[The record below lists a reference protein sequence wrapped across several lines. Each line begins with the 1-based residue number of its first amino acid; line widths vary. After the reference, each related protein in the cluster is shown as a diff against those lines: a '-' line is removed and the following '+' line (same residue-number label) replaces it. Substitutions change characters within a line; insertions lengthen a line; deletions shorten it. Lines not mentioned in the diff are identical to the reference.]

1 MRDPG
6 DRHALAS
13 DARQSAP
20 PEIRVMTIITQSSA
34 ASCSHDVMA
43 CRNAELWR
51 LPMKI
56 TKIETIRLKS
66 RATIIWVR
74 VHTNAGIVGLGESWF
89 GCAAIEADIHD
100 RIAPL
105 LIGQDTSRIE
115 VLNRQMRPY
124 VGFTGTSAE
133 VRATSAVDVALWDI
147 AGKAANLPIYALLGG
162 ATRDSIRVYNTC
174 AGPSYIS
181 QSSDVKPGNFGL
193 PADRGSNRYE
203 DLQGFMTRADDVAG
217 ELLEMGISSMKIWPF
232 DFAEGAVDGV
242 DISTEDLKIAMKPFE
257 KVRAKHGDKMRLKAE
272 LHGIWSLTAA
282 KKICA
287 ALEDIQPDWIEDPI
301 WMDRIS
307 DIAELTDST
316 RAPLAGG
323 ETLGALGQL
332 RELMQIGRIGTPII
346 DVTWGGGITF
356 AKKVAA
362 LAESFGKPVA
372 FHDCSGPVTLAVSTQ
387 LAMVCPNVAEQE
399 MTRAFYYDWYGE
411 CVDQLPPVEKGRI
424 RPAEGSGHGLTLD
437 PGVLKRADAII
448 RVSDH

>member
-1 MRDPG
+1 
-6 DRHALAS
+6 
-13 DARQSAP
+13 
-20 PEIRVMTIITQSSA
+20 
-34 ASCSHDVMA
+34 
-43 CRNAELWR
+43 
-51 LPMKI
+51 MKI
-56 TKIETIRLKS
+56 TRIETVRLKS

-74 VHTNAGIVGLGESWF
+74 VHTDAGLVGLGESWF

-100 RIAPL
+100 RIAPA
-105 LIGQDTSRIE
+105 LIGQDARRIE
-115 VLNRQMRPY
+115 ALNRQMRPY

-193 PADRGSNRYE
+193 PAARGSNRFE
-203 DLQGFMTRADDVAG
+203 DLQGFMTRADEVAA
-217 ELLEMGISSMKIWPF
+217 ELLDMGITSMKIWPF
-232 DFAEGAVDGV
+232 DFAEGAIDGV
-242 DISTEDLKIAMKPFE
+242 DISTADLKTAMKPFE
-257 KVRAKHGDKMRLKAE
+257 KVRAAHGDKMRLKAE

-287 ALEDIQPDWIEDPI
+287 ALEDISPDWIEDPI

-307 DIAELTDST
+307 DVGELTRST

-332 RELMQIGRIGTPII
+332 RELIQVGQIGTPII

-356 AKKVAA
+356 AKKVGA
-362 LAESFGKPVA
+362 LAEAFAKPVA

-387 LAMVCPNVAEQE
+387 LAMVFPNVAEQE
-399 MTRAFYYDWYGE
+399 MTRAFYFDWYGE
-411 CVDQLPPVEKGRI
+411 CVDQLPPVENGRI
-424 RPAEGSGHGLTLD
+424 RPAEGPGHGLTLD
-437 PGVLKRADAII
+437 SKMMTRGDAII
-448 RVSDH
+448 RVTEA